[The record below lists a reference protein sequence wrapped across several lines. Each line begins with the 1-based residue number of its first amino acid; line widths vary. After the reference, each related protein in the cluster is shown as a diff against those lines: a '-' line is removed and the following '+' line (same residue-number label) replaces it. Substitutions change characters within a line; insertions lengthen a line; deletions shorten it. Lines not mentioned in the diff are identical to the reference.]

1 MRRGRFAHIRGDNTL
16 CALLSFQDMVSYFGV
31 KPKAGDKEVVPSYVF
46 MLWYEFSNDFKNA
59 WVRQS
64 KTISK
69 ER

>member
-1 MRRGRFAHIRGDNTL
+1 MLRGRTLGLNTFFFFVW
-16 CALLSFQDMVSYFGV
+16 LSFQDMVSYFGV
-31 KPKAGDKEVVPSYVF
+31 KPKAGDKDVAPGYVF
-46 MLWYEFSNDFKNA
+46 MLWYEFSNDFKSA

>member
-1 MRRGRFAHIRGDNTL
+1 
-16 CALLSFQDMVSYFGV
+16 MVSYFGV
-31 KPKAGDKEVVPSYVF
+31 KPKAGDKDVAPGSVF
-46 MLWYEFSNDFKNA
+46 MLWYEFSNDFKSA